1 MNQFDLQQLIKS
13 LSANGRNVIII
24 ENLYIAEGGGATI
37 NAVQGDAHDSH
48 IGNAD
53 QYTQFNADARDMQT
67 LIAATNKQ
75 ERLLAS
81 CGLDYIVSD
90 ISKRTALSQERVID
104 LALMDTG
111 LK

>member
-1 MNQFDLQQLIKS
+1 MNLLDLRHLIDQ
-13 LSANGRNVIII
+13 LSANGRNVIVI

-53 QYTQFNADARDMQT
+53 QYMQFNADALDMQT
-67 LIAATNKQ
+67 LIAATSKQ

-81 CGLDYIVSD
+81 CGLDYIVRN
-90 ISKRTALSQERVID
+90 ICERTSLNPDRVID
-104 LALMDTG
+104 LALVDAG